1 MKVVER
7 SETVQRIITVF
18 AAEDG
23 TEFDNFEEC
32 AVYEDSCRR
41 AKLRKRVEHCSG
53 ASGRANCIGKQQDP
67 FGENEYEWFR
77 PKSKED
83 IDLLNSVLDGGKGRL
98 SLSHVG
104 QWVCFES
111 IPHNGFR
118 RLSSLD
124 EGIAYVKSLF
134 GALGYDIAITE
145 KSKDGEPEG

>member
-32 AVYEDSCRR
+32 AVYEDSYRR
-41 AKLRKRVEHCSG
+41 AKLHKNVECCPE
-53 ASGRANCIGKQQDP
+53 ANGRANCIGKSRDP
-67 FGENEYEWFR
+67 CGENEYEWFR

-83 IDLLNSVLDGGKGRL
+83 IDLLNSVLNDGKDQL
-98 SLSHVG
+98 SLSHIG

-111 IPHNGFR
+111 MPHNGFR

-124 EGIAYVKSLF
+124 EGIAYVKSLL

-145 KSKDGEPEG
+145 KSKDGETEG